1 MLEISADGGKIQTMK
16 QKNNYI
22 LNLYKFLGKLIKSE
36 CLNIFRSCDINNE
49 MLTAGLLGP
58 PRPGRVKT
66 LTADEKYSLLNRDN
80 LMQPIQMQLSQ
91 KQKTFSEFLSAILIS
106 RVNFKIC
113 KKR

>member
-22 LNLYKFLGKLIKSE
+22 LNLYLFLGKLIKSE

-58 PRPGRVKT
+58 PGLVGLRH
-66 LTADEKYSLLNRDN
+66 SLPMKSIL
-80 LMQPIQMQLSQ
+80 
-91 KQKTFSEFLSAILIS
+91 FLIETI
-106 RVNFKIC
+106 
-113 KKR
+113 